1 MIAFGNLVLCL
12 LAHMH
17 IVMASPRIRS
27 WKFVAVALEFLEL
40 TNFLGFV
47 GDQFDPWIKISIEA
61 FARGAGSTL
70 LD

>member
-1 MIAFGNLVLCL
+1 
-12 LAHMH
+12 
-17 IVMASPRIRS
+17 MASPRIRS
-27 WKFVAVALEFLEL
+27 WKFVVVALEFLEL